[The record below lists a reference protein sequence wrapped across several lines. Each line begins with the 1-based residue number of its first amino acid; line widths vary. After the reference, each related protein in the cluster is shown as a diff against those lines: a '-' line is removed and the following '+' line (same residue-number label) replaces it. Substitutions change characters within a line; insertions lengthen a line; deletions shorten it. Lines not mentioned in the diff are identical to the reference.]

1 MDSVRRKI
9 LYNYLGYGDAPA
21 GMILEFLF
29 RTSGI
34 HSQLI
39 QGGKMYTRLSSILLT
54 VFLLLT
60 SCTLPSSSTQT
71 ASPIPAT
78 AKVSAPAATIS
89 PQATLTST
97 AVPLNYPIVDS
108 GQGKCYDDKAEIPC
122 PASGP
127 FFGQDAQYTGLEPS
141 LTINEDGTITD
152 QNTGLIW
159 QRSLDFDGN
168 GKVNAADKLTFAAAS
183 SYCENLTL
191 AGSSD
196 WRLPDI
202 KTLDSLMDFRG
213 TDPGEAS
220 GQAKLIP
227 FLDNAYFDFA
237 YGDTA
242 AGELTT
248 DSQFASSNLAGDGK
262 TNGGMAFA
270 ANFADGSIKAYT
282 LAKQSGVEKI
292 FFVLCVRGNSAYG
305 VNYFVDNG
313 DDTVS
318 DQATGLVWQKADN
331 GKGQNWQEALAYCED
346 LSLAG
351 KDDWRLP
358 DAKSLM
364 SLVDITRLASVPN
377 SAAIDP
383 LFSSTGIK
391 NEAGESDFPFYWSSS
406 THVDWNGKGASAVY
420 IAFGRAM
427 GYLNKTWVDVHGAG
441 SQRSDLKSGN
451 PADFPNGR
459 GLQGDAIRILNYAR
473 CVRGGNVTPTPG
485 GNPISVQ
492 PALPVEI
499 PVASPTVVPPG
510 GGDGAPSPEA
520 IAACSEKT
528 VGQACQIITPLL
540 VIDGTCKQ
548 LISDQV
554 TQLIACMANVP

>member
-1 MDSVRRKI
+1 MDFVKRKI
-9 LYNYLGYGDAPA
+9 LYNYLGYGDAPV
-21 GMILEFLF
+21 GMILALLF
-29 RTSGI
+29 RTSAI
-34 HSQLI
+34 HSPLI
-39 QGGKMYTRLSSILLT
+39 KGGKMYTRLSSILLI

-78 AKVSAPAATIS
+78 AKVSAPAATIT

-97 AVPLNYPIVDS
+97 AVPLNYPIVDT

-122 PASGP
+122 PSSGP
-127 FFGQDAQYTGLEPS
+127 FFGQDAQYTGLEPN
-141 LTINEDGTITD
+141 LTINDDGTITD
-152 QNTGLIW
+152 HNTGLIW

-168 GKVNAADKLTFAAAS
+168 GKVNAADKQPYAAAS

-220 GQAKLIP
+220 GKTKLIP
-227 FLDNAYFDFA
+227 FLDKAYFDFA

-248 DSQFASSNLAGDGK
+248 DSQFASSNLFGDGT
-262 TNGGMAFA
+262 TNGGMAYA
-270 ANFADGSIKAYT
+270 ANFADGSIKGYT
-282 LAKQSGVEKI
+282 LAKQSGVEKK

-305 VNYFVDNG
+305 VNHFVDNG

-331 GKGQNWQEALAYCED
+331 GKGQNWQDALAYCED

-358 DAKSLM
+358 DAKSLQ
-364 SLVDITRLASVPN
+364 SLVDTTRLASVPN

-391 NEAGESDFPFYWSSS
+391 NEAGESDFPFYWSST

-420 IAFGRAM
+420 VAFGRAM
-427 GYLNKTWVDVHGAG
+427 GTLNKTWVDVHGAG

-451 PADFPNGR
+451 PADFPNGH
-459 GLQGDAIRILNYAR
+459 GLQGDAIRILNYVR
-473 CVRGGNVTPTPG
+473 CVRGGNVTPRLG
-485 GNPISVQ
+485 GNPISPQ
-492 PALPVEI
+492 PALPVEN
-499 PVASPTVVPPG
+499 PVVSPTVVPPG

-520 IAACSEKT
+520 IAACSDKT

-554 TQLIACMANVP
+554 TQLVACIANVP